1 MPFVVSIFLAYMIPA
16 YVMGGLSD
24 KEQPDGS
31 LTEINTF
38 FVFIGKSQSQFQLE
52 SESRSEDE

>member
-1 MPFVVSIFLAYMIPA
+1 MIPA
-16 YVMGGLSD
+16 YVMAGLSD

-38 FVFIGKSQSQFQLE
+38 FVFIGELQSL
-52 SESRSEDE
+52 